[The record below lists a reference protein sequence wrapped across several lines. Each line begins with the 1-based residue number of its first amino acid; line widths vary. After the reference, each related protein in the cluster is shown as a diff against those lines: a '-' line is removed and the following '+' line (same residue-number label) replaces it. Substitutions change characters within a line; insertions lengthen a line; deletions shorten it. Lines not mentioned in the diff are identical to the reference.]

1 MESRRH
7 TPLTAKRKAA
17 LGLGKTSTDSRGHC
31 AGRSIS
37 LAPLFDSG
45 MEILVT
51 EDEIKEGF
59 RHAMR
64 RLATTIALV
73 TAGRGEQW
81 TGMAATAVMSVC
93 AEPPTLLT
101 AVNRSASI
109 HPVLMADEHFCVNL
123 LADRHRELVGVF
135 SGKKKGLERFDS
147 GAWVAGHDGVP
158 VLDDAL
164 ASLVCRIVQKIDVG
178 THTLFI
184 GEVEH
189 VTNHDEISPLVWV
202 DGSFANAA
210 R

>member
-1 MESRRH
+1 M
-7 TPLTAKRKAA
+7 
-17 LGLGKTSTDSRGHC
+17 
-31 AGRSIS
+31 
-37 LAPLFDSG
+37 
-45 MEILVT
+45 T
-51 EDEIKEGF
+51 EDEIKDGF

-73 TAGRGEQW
+73 TTGRGEGW
-81 TGMAATAVMSVC
+81 SGMAATAVMSVC

-109 HPVLMADEHFCVNL
+109 HPVLMAEERFCVNL
-123 LADRHRELVGVF
+123 LADRHQELVGIF
-135 SGKKKGLERFDS
+135 SGKKKGAERFETGDWIS
-147 GAWVAGHDGVP
+147 GGDGIP

-164 ASLVCRIVQKIDVG
+164 ASMECRITQRIDVG

-189 VTNHDEISPLVWV
+189 VVNHDDITPLVWV
-202 DGSFANAA
+202 DGSFASAA